1 MYFSHT
7 PVAFFDLFLGG
18 TVADLDQLIECLP
31 VERANVTN
39 GEVNVEVRLVFREV
53 LMPHAIYHGCSIK
66 NVEDTGN
73 VVLRREGVAEAKR
86 RHTAR
91 PGDDLLEGDGKGAD
105 PAISHRPP
113 LGSGTAALVEW
124 GADSGATC

>member
-1 MYFSHT
+1 MYFSDA

-73 VVLRREGVAEAKR
+73 VVLRREGVDLVPEKFPTRDGLWTVDIGTQIYALAYIDSENLPLAEP
-86 RHTAR
+86 RHDIYR
-91 PGDDLLEGDGKGAD
+91 Q
-105 PAISHRPP
+105 II
-113 LGSGTAALVEW
+113 
-124 GADSGATC
+124 